1 MMDNSIEALERQIVI
16 LKKKLERSEESRML
30 IEQAKDHYDLVYR
43 SSINKLDAQKNLLD
57 MQNRELDIVR
67 MELLGIN
74 KELSDARKSA
84 EQANEAKSRFLAN
97 MSHEIRTPLNGILG
111 FLELLELSPLNEEQK
126 RYLQEVNS
134 ASEILLFLINDILDF
149 SKIEAGQ
156 MTLESIPFNLTDVIE
171 NAAALVKPKAL
182 KKGVSLEIH
191 IDPALPSD
199 VNGDPTRLH
208 QVLNNL
214 LSNGVKFTEQG
225 LVRLAVVSAGNNG
238 DMHEIEFE
246 VQDSGIGIKEEE
258 IKRLFSPFVQADTS
272 ITRKYGGTGLGLV
285 ISKEL
290 VRIMGGSIQA
300 ASGYLGGAIFRFRIP
315 FKVQEDYQKS
325 SIIQPW
331 RAGTDGLFPEF
342 RPVRVLLAEDNDTN
356 VHLME
361 LMLKRA
367 GLPCDSVNNGIQAV
381 EACRLIDYD
390 LILMDCQMPEMDGFQ
405 ATRNIRTLNNKSS
418 GAVIIALTANAMASD
433 RDECLA
439 SGMND
444 YLAKPISG
452 SVFYPMLTRYL
463 DVISE
468 QKTQKLAIYGDFEA
482 ESIEKVS
489 ARLAN
494 DLSCDI
500 ESLQEL
506 VRDFIDRLLPMT
518 DNLLAC
524 VKGCDLDRT
533 GPLLHQIIGASGN
546 MRFSSAYGLTNLISE
561 AVEADEWDKAEI
573 MTKDLVHY
581 AEWLK
586 QESRENDIRGGY
598 TR

>member
-1 MMDNSIEALERQIVI
+1 MKDSGIEALERQIVI

-43 SSINKLDAQKNLLD
+43 SSIKKLDAQKNLLD
-57 MQNRELDIVR
+57 LQNRELDIVR

-84 EQANEAKSRFLAN
+84 EQASEAKSRFLAN

-111 FLELLELSPLNEEQK
+111 FLELLELTPLNEEQK

-156 MTLESIPFNLTDVIE
+156 MTLESIPFNLADVIA
-171 NAAALVKPKAL
+171 NAAALVKPKAA
-182 KKGVSLEIH
+182 KKGVRLEIQ
-191 IDPALPSD
+191 IDPALPTD
-199 VNGDPTRLH
+199 VKGDPTRLH

-225 LVRLAVVSAGNNG
+225 FVRLAVASTGNDG

-272 ITRKYGGTGLGLV
+272 ITRKHGGTGLGLV

-300 ASGYLGGAIFRFRIP
+300 ASGNMGGAIFRFRIP
-315 FKVQEDYQKS
+315 FRVEEGDQKS
-325 SIIQPW
+325 CIIKPW
-331 RAGTDGLFPEF
+331 QEGAYSLSPEY
-342 RPVRVLLAEDNDTN
+342 RPIRVLLAEDNDTN

-367 GLPCDSVNNGIQAV
+367 GLACDSVNNGIQAV

-390 LILMDCQMPEMDGFQ
+390 LILMDCQMPEMDGYQ

-439 SGMND
+439 AGMND

-463 DVISE
+463 DLISERMTQKPVISGE
-468 QKTQKLAIYGDFEA
+468 FDA
-482 ESIEKVS
+482 EGIERVT
-489 ARLAN
+489 ARLAD

-500 ESLQEL
+500 EILQEL
-506 VRDFIDRLLPMT
+506 VRDFIDRLLPMSES
-518 DNLLAC
+518 LLAY
-524 VKGCDLDRT
+524 VTSRDIDSTRQ
-533 GPLLHQIIGASGN
+533 LLHQIIGASGN
-546 MRFSSAYGLTNLISE
+546 MRFSSVYGLTNLISE
-561 AVEADEWDKAEI
+561 SIRADEWDKAEI
-573 MTKDLVHY
+573 VTNELVHY
-581 AEWLK
+581 AAWLK
-586 QESRENDIRGGY
+586 HESREHDILVRM
-598 TR
+598 